1 MGRWL
6 EWQTG
11 CCKADTWKKI
21 KLGEALK
28 QARMQVLCAF
38 EQRHSAGNGH
48 HVQGWGKQ
56 REVTPGAARLW
67 GDIRADCHKHIPCPP
82 ESSANVGSGT
92 RVKAP
97 GLGSSWKPDGCEH
110 ILAVQEAGTSFQG
123 RYCLCQSRSV
133 CPEYVTLG
141 SPVTRCQ
148 QPPERKFTVIFLRP
162 LADFPLILD
171 DEVKVGWTSTK
182 YPPESRFENSSLS
195 FSIFKFRWLE
205 ERIMK

>member
-1 MGRWL
+1 M
-6 EWQTG
+6 
-11 CCKADTWKKI
+11 
-21 KLGEALK
+21 
-28 QARMQVLCAF
+28 
-38 EQRHSAGNGH
+38 
-48 HVQGWGKQ
+48 
-56 REVTPGAARLW
+56 
-67 GDIRADCHKHIPCPP
+67 
-82 ESSANVGSGT
+82 
-92 RVKAP
+92 KAP

-171 DEVKVGWTSTK
+171 DEVKVG
-182 YPPESRFENSSLS
+182 
-195 FSIFKFRWLE
+195 
-205 ERIMK
+205 